1 MTRIFFLDHQH
12 HTESPDIK
20 TRNWDVICIEHIK
33 RIAPEILPSSI
44 KIQTSV
50 NNREQII
57 KGWSYSF
64 LDIEDGLIYTM
75 NEKKEKQPLNERD
88 YKKLKD
94 LNDHPIE
101 EIELT
106 PWAEWH
112 ICLTSSHEFSSG
124 NILTHLSELEE
135 KKYSLPY
142 LNLHRQQSIKHKLH
156 SGQTQ
161 VMSKINE
168 VQQRTSASAWEF
180 NNKESFYRE
189 KTSPKKTLQSHIT
202 DQAHRA
208 KKFIISWGICYFLN
222 IELLFF
228 ILLAV
233 LIIAKVL
240 WHTSIRKSC
249 LAAFTNQYKTRSTS
263 YTDWGADQHRRQKKS
278 MHIHEHLGSEKV
290 GKLHMQK

>member
-94 LNDHPIE
+94 LNDYPIE
-101 EIELT
+101 EIELRVLRNT
-106 PWAEWH
+106 ELIASLSAQLVAVDGDERHIDAVALQGDARSGVLGPGFAERPRPFFVEH
-112 ICLTSSHEFSSG
+112 RNEARGGLAEPAPMVVVDEDNFSR
-124 NILTHLSELEE
+124 LLEATLFVAPE
-135 KKYSLPY
+135 RCVDEVLRVIRRP
-142 LNLHRQQSIKHKLH
+142 LVIPP
-156 SGQTQ
+156 GE
-161 VMSKINE
+161 NE
-168 VQQRTSASAWEF
+168 VDDEVLLR
-180 NNKESFYRE
+180 
-189 KTSPKKTLQSHIT
+189 
-202 DQAHRA
+202 
-208 KKFIISWGICYFLN
+208 ISDKCVVALV
-222 IELLFF
+222 
-228 ILLAV
+228 ILLV
-233 LIIAKVL
+233 VV
-240 WHTSIRKSC
+240 
-249 LAAFTNQYKTRSTS
+249 KTTELVRSS
-263 YTDWGADQHRRQKKS
+263 FADRMR
-278 MHIHEHLGSEKV
+278 
-290 GKLHMQK
+290 